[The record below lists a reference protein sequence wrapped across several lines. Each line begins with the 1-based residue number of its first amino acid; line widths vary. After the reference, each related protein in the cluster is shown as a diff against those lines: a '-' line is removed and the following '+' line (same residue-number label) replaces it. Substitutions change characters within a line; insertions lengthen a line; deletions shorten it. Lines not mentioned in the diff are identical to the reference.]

1 MRRLISIGSVAFLAA
16 MAAGSVGAW
25 AHDELKYPDWN
36 GQWVRIGPGY
46 YDPTKPH
53 GRGQQAPLTPEYQAI
68 FEASLADQAA
78 GGQGNDPT
86 IKCIPSGMPRAM
98 IVTQPMEIVVTP
110 KTTYVMLELH
120 SMLRRIYTDGRD
132 WPKEIEPQFMG
143 YAIGHW
149 EDTDGDGRYDT
160 LAVETRFIK
169 GPHAYDN
176 SGLPFHKDGK
186 LVVKERISL
195 DKANPNVLR
204 NEITAIDNAL
214 TRPWTVTRSARRE
227 LKNVSWS
234 EYICNEDNHHV
245 VVGNDNYMVSSD
257 GYLMPV
263 RKDQAPPDL
272 KYFDRTRR

>member
-1 MRRLISIGSVAFLAA
+1 MRRGPMGLMLLTAFVVSAA
-16 MAAGSVGAW
+16 DAR
-25 AHDELKYPDWN
+25 AHDESKYPDLS

-46 YDPTKPH
+46 YDPAKPH
-53 GRGQQAPLTPEYQAI
+53 GLGQQAPLTPEYQAI
-68 FEASLADQAA
+68 LEASLADQAR

-98 IVTQPMEIVVTP
+98 IVTQPMEIVISP

-120 SMLRRIYTDGRD
+120 GMLRRIYTDGRD
-132 WPKEIEPQFMG
+132 WPEEIEPQFMG
-143 YAIGHW
+143 YSIGRW

-160 LAVETRFIK
+160 LLVETRHIK
-169 GPHAYDN
+169 GPHSYDN

-195 DKANPNVLR
+195 DRNNPNVLR
-204 NEITAIDNAL
+204 NEITSIDNAL

-227 LKNVSWS
+227 LKKVSWS
-234 EYICNEDNHHV
+234 EYICNEANYHV
-245 VVGNDNYMVSSD
+245 VIGKENYMVSSD

-263 RKDQAPPDL
+263 RKGQTPPDL
-272 KYFDRTRR
+272 KYFDPARK